1 MASLE
6 LLGEE
11 AFLVPYLVARELL
24 ALARSCA
31 SEWRRALES
40 VRDSYGAGAVGT
52 QAPFVMTFEYQ
63 KSAAFRFLP
72 LWQESLFFEN
82 FHDNCSRWLNFTSS
96 GAFRR
101 WCPRKAEDPLSL
113 WCLVLPTRP
122 RHLEEDCRV
131 LCSLQHRFAAPV
143 FPSLVAFRAMCSSK
157 MRRLR
162 AGGIFSVFC
171 ELGAIPVDIFSIYFT
186 YDSSGR
192 TMFAGDGRSADVA
205 LGRWEDEQWYEFL
218 LHFDWATRKV
228 RVRHALDGRLQ
239 RSSQGCCVDLSPDIT
254 RLQAAP
260 PPLVGIKLWHAAEDF
275 EASWTDV
282 LASPW

>member
-11 AFLVPYLVARELL
+11 AFLVPYLVPRELL

-52 QAPFVMTFEYQ
+52 QAPFAMTFEYQ

-101 WCPRKAEDPLSL
+101 WCPRKAEDRPFEPL
-113 WCLVLPTRP
+113 VPG
-122 RHLEEDCRV
+122 V
-131 LCSLQHRFAAPV
+131 ANAPQT
-143 FPSLVAFRAMCSSK
+143 FGGG
-157 MRRLR
+157 LR

-282 LASPW
+282 LVI

>member
-6 LLGEE
+6 LLGDE
-11 AFLVPYLVARELL
+11 AFLVPYLLARELL

-31 SEWRRALES
+31 SEWRRGLES
-40 VRDSYGAGAVGT
+40 VRSSYGAVGA

-82 FHDNCSRWLNFTSS
+82 FHDLNCSRWLNFTSS

-101 WCPRKAEDPLSL
+101 WCPRFKAED
-113 WCLVLPTRP
+113 
-122 RHLEEDCRV
+122 
-131 LCSLQHRFAAPV
+131 
-143 FPSLVAFRAMCSSK
+143 SLVAFRAMCSSK

-162 AGGIFSVFC
+162 AGGIFSIFC
-171 ELGAIPVDIFSIYFT
+171 ELGSIPVDIFSIYFT

-218 LHFDWATRKV
+218 LHFDWAARKV
-228 RVRHALDGRLQ
+228 RVRHAPDGRLQ
-239 RSSQGCCVDLSPDIT
+239 RSSQGCCVDLSPEIT

-260 PPLVGIKLWHAAEDF
+260 PAVVGIKLWHAAE
-275 EASWTDV
+275 ARQN
-282 LASPW
+282 